1 MNELLRLVASALKL
15 SVGDIDPGMTM
26 KTTAAWDSLAHMELV
41 ISIEEHY
48 QIVFDGDQIA
58 DMTSLAAIIGLLRQ
72 KGLLDGA

>member
-26 KTTAAWDSLAHMELV
+26 KTTATWDSLAHMELV

-48 QIVFDGDQIA
+48 QIVLDGDQIA

-72 KGLLDGA
+72 KGLLDGT

>member
-1 MNELLRLVASALKL
+1 
-15 SVGDIDPGMTM
+15 
-26 KTTAAWDSLAHMELV
+26 MELV

-48 QIVFDGDQIA
+48 QIVLDGDQIA